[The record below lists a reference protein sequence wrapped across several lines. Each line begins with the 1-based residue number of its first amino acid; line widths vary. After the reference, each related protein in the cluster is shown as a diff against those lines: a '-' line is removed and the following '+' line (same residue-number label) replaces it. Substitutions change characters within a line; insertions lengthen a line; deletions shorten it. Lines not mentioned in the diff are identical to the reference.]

1 MASRNTYEC
10 YVCKKN
16 NFPGVRVYLDG
27 KTEDGKTVYKNEDM
41 SAHSHKQQKQQ
52 QPESST
58 IVTEPATT
66 ITAMKIINA
75 KLDRII
81 SLLVSQHQSKV

>member
-41 SAHSHKQQKQQ
+41 SAHAHKQQKQQ
-52 QPESST
+52 QQSQFSH
-58 IVTEPATT
+58 IVTEPTT
-66 ITAMKIINA
+66 VMKILNA

-81 SLLVSQHQSKV
+81 SLLESQHQSKV